1 MVKQIL
7 VPLSRNDRVK
17 EMIPYVERAA
27 IPGMK
32 VVFLLRYPVDG
43 FDEYIRAG
51 RATDETVTP
60 NPETIKNIAVRYSW
74 ESQQQQARQR
84 VFPACHAL
92 QKKGAEV
99 TVDVYTGSLRKA
111 VRRYALNGEIHLILA
126 HAGIGR
132 VISRSLKNLFSILR
146 SSKRP
151 SFSPTLSLVANCW
164 PQ

>member
-1 MVKQIL
+1 MAKQIL
-7 VPLSRNDRVK
+7 VPISRNDRVK
-17 EMIPYVERAA
+17 EMIPYVERVAL
-27 IPGMK
+27 PGMK
-32 VVFLLRYPVDG
+32 VVFLVRYPVDG

-51 RATDETVTP
+51 MVTGETGIP
-60 NPETIKNIAVRYSW
+60 NPEKVRKIGARYSW
-74 ESQQQQARQR
+74 EGQQQSARQR

-99 TVDVYTGSLRKA
+99 PVEGYAGSLRKA
-111 VRRYALNGEIHLILA
+111 VKSYALTGDVHLMMA

-164 PQ
+164 PE